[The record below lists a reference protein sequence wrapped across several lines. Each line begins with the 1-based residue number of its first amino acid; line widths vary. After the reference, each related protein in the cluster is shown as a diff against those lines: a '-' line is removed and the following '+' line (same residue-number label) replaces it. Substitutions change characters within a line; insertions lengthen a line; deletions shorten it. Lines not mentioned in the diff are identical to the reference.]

1 MKRFIDIRVEDG
13 SVWRIDMEWLGAK
26 VARLLRTKKTP
37 WQKRYGPDSY
47 NYSEKEASD
56 HCWLEIH
63 EAYWEDILELLTWN
77 DVKDHITV
85 IKPASM
91 KKLFEDWKNYDH
103 QMLRWS
109 VTSVKDVEDC
119 AS

>member
-1 MKRFIDIRVEDG
+1 MKRFMDIRVDDG
-13 SVWRIDMEWLGAK
+13 SVWRIDMEWLGPK
-26 VARLLRTKKTP
+26 VAKLLHTKKTP

-47 NYSEKEASD
+47 NYSQKEAFD

-63 EAYWEDILELLTWN
+63 QADWEDILELLTWN

-91 KKLFEDWKNYDH
+91 KKLFKDWKNYDH
-103 QMLRWS
+103 QLLRWR